1 MEDIFLRTKMLIGE
15 KAFSKLQNAKVAVF
29 GIGGVGGYVAEALAR
44 SGVGALDLIDK
55 DTVDVTNI
63 NRQIIAL
70 NSTVGRPK
78 AEVMKERIAD
88 INPQANVNAFV
99 TFYLPESSDM
109 FEFSQ
114 YDYIAD
120 AVDNVTA
127 KISLCQKAQ
136 SANVP
141 IISAM
146 GAGNKMNPCDFRVAD
161 IFKTTDCALARVMRK
176 ELRVRGVTQLKT
188 VYSTE
193 KATRSDFCSDITA
206 PASIAFSP
214 SVMGL
219 IMASEIIKDIIKDD

>member
-15 KAFSKLQNAKVAVF
+15 DAFEKLQNAKVAIF

-44 SGVGALDLIDK
+44 SGVKKIDLIDK
-55 DTVDVTNI
+55 DRVDPTNI

-70 NSTVGRPK
+70 TDTVGKPK
-78 AEVMKERIAD
+78 AEVMKERIAK
-88 INPQANVNAFV
+88 INPQAEVNAFV
-99 TFYLPESSDM
+99 MFYLPEKSDM
-109 FEFSQ
+109 LDFSQ

-136 SANVP
+136 LSGVP

-146 GAGNKMNPCDFRVAD
+146 GAGNRLNPCDFRVAD
-161 IFKTTDCALARVMRK
+161 IFKTTDCPLARIMRK
-176 ELRVRGVTQLKT
+176 ELRARGVTSLKT
-188 VYSTE
+188 VYSPE
-193 KATRSDFCSDITA
+193 KCVRSDYGADEKS

-219 IMASEIIKDIIKDD
+219 IMASEIVKDLIKDD